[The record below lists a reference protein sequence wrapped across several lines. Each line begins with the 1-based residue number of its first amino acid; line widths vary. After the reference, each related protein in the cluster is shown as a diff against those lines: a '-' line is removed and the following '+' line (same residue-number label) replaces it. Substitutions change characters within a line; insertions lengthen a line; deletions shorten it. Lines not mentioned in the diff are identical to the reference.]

1 MQEHHPPFHLRW
13 LIMLLAICLSS
24 IGVTRVQG
32 HGRLV
37 EPPSRSSA
45 WRYGFSTEK
54 DYNDSEAYC
63 GGWNRQHQ
71 RNGGKCGVCGDAW
84 DLPQPRAHEHGGRYG
99 QGVVVRTYK
108 MSADIEIG
116 VELTANHQGYFEFR
130 ICEHNLAK
138 QPETDECFD
147 RHLLQRVAI
156 EGADAHSYRYF
167 PGAGNNVVFR
177 STYKLP
183 EGLTCSQC
191 VLQWRYFAGNN
202 WGKCPNGTEKV
213 GCGPQEQF
221 FGCAD
226 IRITEDGTHDSTTTA
241 PKTTTSTTLK
251 PRTRGTITSRYTRP
265 TKTPQSVTSTTSTS
279 PVQTE
284 STTTTATTTTTTTRK
299 PTTPEWDQPVYYSN
313 YFNPGTYIGIII
325 TLATLLFA
333 IVCISG
339 TILYFYYFHQ
349 IVKDFI
355 GEQCRHLRSRVNPSE
370 RKAPLK
376 LPASV
381 FAQQEPPQ
389 LSNSGDIKPPV
400 PPRAIRRTGDLRL
413 LSLTISEP
421 LDVTINGV
429 SVPRD
434 GVSPTASGDV
444 EENNSSSA

>member
-1 MQEHHPPFHLRW
+1 
-13 LIMLLAICLSS
+13 
-24 IGVTRVQG
+24 
-32 HGRLV
+32 
-37 EPPSRSSA
+37 
-45 WRYGFSTEK
+45 
-54 DYNDSEAYC
+54 
-63 GGWNRQHQ
+63 
-71 RNGGKCGVCGDAW
+71 
-84 DLPQPRAHEHGGRYG
+84 
-99 QGVVVRTYK
+99 
-108 MSADIEIG
+108 
-116 VELTANHQGYFEFR
+116 
-130 ICEHNLAK
+130 
-138 QPETDECFD
+138 
-147 RHLLQRVAI
+147 
-156 EGADAHSYRYF
+156 
-167 PGAGNNVVFR
+167 
-177 STYKLP
+177 
-183 EGLTCSQC
+183 
-191 VLQWRYFAGNN
+191 
-202 WGKCPNGTEKV
+202 
-213 GCGPQEQF
+213 
-221 FGCAD
+221 
-226 IRITEDGTHDSTTTA
+226 
-241 PKTTTSTTLK
+241 
-251 PRTRGTITSRYTRP
+251 
-265 TKTPQSVTSTTSTS
+265 
-279 PVQTE
+279 
-284 STTTTATTTTTTTRK
+284 
-299 PTTPEWDQPVYYSN
+299 VYYSN

-389 LSNSGDIKPPV
+389 LSSTGDIKPPV